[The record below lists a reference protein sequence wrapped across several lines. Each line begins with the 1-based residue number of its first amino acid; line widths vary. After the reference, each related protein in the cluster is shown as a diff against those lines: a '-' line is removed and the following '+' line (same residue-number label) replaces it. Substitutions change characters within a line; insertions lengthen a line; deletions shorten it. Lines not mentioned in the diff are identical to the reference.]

1 MASFN
6 SYLQAVAN
14 AINRQNGPQ
23 LRELIALSNP
33 AAQQAARQANP
44 RWNPGA
50 AAGRLPEGW
59 GEFLAFHC
67 ACLAALLDGNR
78 VEAYDKAVAALQP
91 FIRVFREDSDAWVV
105 QPMHSVVHNLRSVAE
120 VADQELEAAG
130 KRAEKTGDCGDQ
142 LRKCF
147 SASLQAPG
155 NRDKKLAALDIVN
168 VSIKIYFRLEHA
180 AALQEPAAHGAG
192 RGVARAHAQECLE
205 YALRHCHKDAQANKA
220 MVLKYLV
227 PVQLLLGLLPS
238 AALVERYSLQ
248 QYLPI
253 TQVMVVAK
261 ADPFPALSSVSLT
274 DAGAGGSGGWPA
286 PERSP
291 LRRLR
296 GRRAAALA
304 RGRQREGGSIQA
316 APATCARA
324 ALSAAFRGI
333 LLSNTAIPSCSYAV
347 QRQGAARRAQPGPA
361 AQQAAGRAQL
371 QQWGGRR
378 RGGRARAVTL
388 AIVRAQAAGAGEI
401 VEVAAL
407 KGIRMIKPEE
417 EGQRPRVEYL
427 VQWKDGSPDTWEP
440 ASNLADNLLREYE
453 QRWWSSVKK
462 GDEKELFGMMDRGAP
477 VLARTVDENRRSALH
492 FAAALGKAE
501 LVARLAKAGAE
512 MKQRG
517 TSRAY
522 LLRWEDGLPDSWEPE
537 ENVSPDLIRL
547 WEEEAAGVARAEGAD
562 VADAALAGAGAA

>member
-33 AAQQAARQANP
+33 AAQQAVMQARQANP

-168 VSIKIYFRLEHA
+168 VSIKIYFRLNTLRLCKN
-180 AALQEPAAHGAG
+180 LQRTVASSQFAPFELFPLSQRVTYKFYEG
-192 RGVARAHAQECLE
+192 RLAVFDEDYAHAQECLE

-253 TQVMVVAK
+253 TQAMRTGDVRLFNDTMAAHQFRFIQEGTYLLLEKLRAAVYRRLLRKVWLVHGELEPAKLAQIPLAQFQTALALQGVELDMDEAECVCANLIFRKYVRGYISHKNKVMVVAK

-274 DAGAGGSGGWPA
+274 DA
-286 PERSP
+286 
-291 LRRLR
+291 
-296 GRRAAALA
+296 
-304 RGRQREGGSIQA
+304 
-316 APATCARA
+316 
-324 ALSAAFRGI
+324 
-333 LLSNTAIPSCSYAV
+333 
-347 QRQGAARRAQPGPA
+347 
-361 AQQAAGRAQL
+361 
-371 QQWGGRR
+371 
-378 RGGRARAVTL
+378 
-388 AIVRAQAAGAGEI
+388 
-401 VEVAAL
+401 
-407 KGIRMIKPEE
+407 
-417 EGQRPRVEYL
+417 
-427 VQWKDGSPDTWEP
+427 
-440 ASNLADNLLREYE
+440 
-453 QRWWSSVKK
+453 
-462 GDEKELFGMMDRGAP
+462 
-477 VLARTVDENRRSALH
+477 
-492 FAAALGKAE
+492 
-501 LVARLAKAGAE
+501 
-512 MKQRG
+512 
-517 TSRAY
+517 
-522 LLRWEDGLPDSWEPE
+522 
-537 ENVSPDLIRL
+537 
-547 WEEEAAGVARAEGAD
+547 
-562 VADAALAGAGAA
+562 